1 MENPMP
7 LTIRSP
13 AFHEG
18 GAIPARYTCDGEDLS
33 PPIEW
38 SGVPQGAKTFALTCA
53 DPDAPSGLWVHWVVF
68 DLPSS
73 VTGLPEGVPPNPE
86 ISGGG
91 RQGKNDF
98 RKIGYG
104 GPCPPSGT
112 HRYVFTLYALDS
124 TSGLPAGA
132 SRKDLLA
139 AMREHVLGQATLTGT
154 YSRR

>member
-1 MENPMP
+1 MGDPMP
-7 LTIRSP
+7 LTIRTP
-13 AFHEG
+13 VFHEG
-18 GAIPARYTCDGEDLS
+18 GSIPARYTCDGEDVS
-33 PPIEW
+33 PPLEW
-38 SGVPQGAKTFALTCA
+38 SGVPEGAKSLALTCD

-68 DLPSS
+68 DLPPS
-73 VTGLPEGVPPNPE
+73 VTGLAEGVPPNPE

-124 TSGLPAGA
+124 PSGLPAGA
-132 SRKDLLA
+132 
-139 AMREHVLGQATLTGT
+139 TP
-154 YSRR
+154 